1 MSKAPRIWQ
10 GLGHST
16 DIEKHLNSKK
26 LQAKPQA
33 QSSVDGECSKD
44 KLMQDRIDEL
54 VTLYKSGKYAE
65 VVEKA
70 LSFLTDFPSSFGA
83 FNILGA
89 ANLGLGH
96 LDAAISAY
104 QSAIVLNPKFSM
116 AYNNI
121 GTALKLKMNF
131 EEAATYFV
139 KATEINPNYFEAYNN
154 LGNLFLETF
163 KFDDAS
169 EAYRQALSINPQ
181 YFDAQLNLG
190 LTLQK
195 SGYNEDAMAAY
206 RRARVLDPS
215 NLNAI
220 FQIGS
225 ILQQSGLF
233 TEAIEAYQEVLKLNP
248 SIADAFNAIGR
259 VYEKQG
265 FFETA
270 CENYENAAK
279 LDPLSSVHYNDWG
292 NALLL
297 LSKTNEAI
305 ECFLHAIQNNSNYQ
319 EAYNNLGNAY
329 KILER
334 FHDAAFAYQ
343 RAIKIDPTCAS
354 THNNLGAVLY
364 AQGLFDAAASAYQL
378 AIDQDPRLPLA
389 QFGKANTL
397 FAQGKHNDAKPF
409 YLKSIEIAPDFAEA
423 HNNLGNVLQSQG
435 LLEDALASYQQ
446 AVAILPEYSDAH
458 NNLGNMFQL
467 LGRLDLAIASYRKA
481 WELRPTFAAAQAQ
494 MIHLLQHFCDY
505 RALENFENA
514 LCSLGTGPDV
524 IPPFAGLSW
533 VDDGALNLLRSRAWA
548 FKFFKVSL
556 EPTSPQPVANTGRLR
571 VGYFGADFH
580 NHATLI
586 LIAGLFRNHKKEDL
600 EIFCYS
606 YGNSLRDD
614 WTQQTERDVEHFF
627 DVREMTDL
635 AIAEFAKSH
644 DLNVA
649 IDLKGYTTHGRTGLF
664 QHRVAPVQMN
674 FLGYPGSLGVNFIDY
689 IIADPFVIP
698 IDHRKFYS
706 EKILYMPHSY
716 QPNDFDRPIS
726 EKSSERSDFNLPK
739 ESFVFCCFNNN
750 YKISHHQWLIWMKLL
765 TAVEG
770 SVLWLLKANK
780 WAEKNLRLEM
790 RRFGID
796 PGRLIF
802 ANKLPLDQHLAR
814 HRHADL
820 FLDTFVYNA
829 HTTASDAL
837 WAGLPIVTKSGGQ
850 FSARVAASLLN
861 AIGLPELVVET
872 DEHYVDLALNLASNP
887 EKLADIRKKLNKNRL
902 TSPLFDAKRF
912 TRNFESGL
920 KMAYDHYLSGE
931 EPADIFVRE

>member
-1 MSKAPRIWQ
+1 
-10 GLGHST
+10 
-16 DIEKHLNSKK
+16 
-26 LQAKPQA
+26 
-33 QSSVDGECSKD
+33 
-44 KLMQDRIDEL
+44 MQDRIDEL
-54 VTLYKSGKYAE
+54 VTLYKSGDYAR

-70 LSFLTDFPSSFGA
+70 QSFLTDFPNSFGA

-104 QSAIVLNPKFSM
+104 QSAIKLNPKFSM

-121 GTALKLKMNF
+121 GSALKLKKNF
-131 EEAATYFV
+131 EEATDYFI
-139 KATEINPNYFEAYNN
+139 KAVQINPNYFEAYNN
-154 LGNLFLETF
+154 LGNLFLETL
-163 KFDDAS
+163 KFDEAV

-190 LTLQK
+190 LALQK
-195 SGYNEDAMAAY
+195 SGDNDDAMEAY

-225 ILQQSGLF
+225 ILHQNGRF
-233 TEAIEAYQEVLKLNP
+233 AEAIEAYQEALELNP
-248 SIADAFNAIGR
+248 SVADAFNAIGR
-259 VYEKQG
+259 VYQKQG
-265 FFETA
+265 LFETA

-279 LDPLSSVHYNDWG
+279 LDPLSPVHYNDWG

-297 LSKTNEAI
+297 LGKTNEAI
-305 ECFLHAIQNNSNYQ
+305 ELFLYAIKINYGYKEAHNNV
-319 EAYNNLGNAY
+319 GNAY
-329 KILER
+329 KTLER

-343 RAIKIDPTCAS
+343 SAIKIDPKCAS

-364 AQGLFDAAASAYQL
+364 AQGLFDAAVSAYQF
-378 AIDQDPRLPLA
+378 AIDQDPGLVLA
-389 QFGKANTL
+389 QFGMANSL
-397 FAQGKHNDAKPF
+397 FAQGKYDDAKQF

-423 HNNLGNVLQSQG
+423 HSHLGNVFQSQG
-435 LLEDALASYQQ
+435 LLTDALASYQK
-446 AVAILPEYSDAH
+446 AVAILPDYSDAH
-458 NNLGNMFQL
+458 NNLGNIFQL
-467 LGRLDLAIASYRKA
+467 LGRLDLAIASYKKA

-494 MIHLLQHFCDY
+494 MIHLLQHVCDY
-505 RALENFENA
+505 KALENFDDA
-514 LCSLGTGPDV
+514 LCSLGTGPDG

-548 FKFFKVSL
+548 FKNFKLSSVPKS
-556 EPTSPQPVANTGRLR
+556 SQPVVRNGRLR

-586 LIAGLFRNHKKEDL
+586 LMAGLLRNHKKEEL
-600 EIFCYS
+600 EVFCYS

-614 WTQQTERDVEHFF
+614 WTQQTEKDVEHFF

-635 AIAEFAKSH
+635 SIAEFAKTH

-649 IDLKGYTTHGRTGLF
+649 IDLKGYTTHGRTSIF
-664 QHRVAPVQMN
+664 QHRVAPVQMH
-674 FLGYPGSLGVNFIDY
+674 FLGYPGSLGVDFMDY
-689 IIADPFVIP
+689 IIADSVVIP
-698 IDHRKFYS
+698 TDQRQFYS

-726 EKSSERSDFNLPK
+726 NETSERADFDLPK
-739 ESFVFCCFNNN
+739 DSFIFCCFNNN
-750 YKISHHQWLIWMKLL
+750 YKISQYQWKIWMKLL

-780 WAEKNLRLEM
+780 WADENLRLEM

-796 PGRLIF
+796 PRRLVF
-802 ANKLPLDQHLAR
+802 ANKLPLDEHLAR

-872 DEHYVDLALNLASNP
+872 DEQYVDLAINLATNP
-887 EKLADIRKKLNKNRL
+887 EKLAEIRKKLATNRL
-902 TSPLFDAKRF
+902 TSPLFDAKRY

-931 EPADIFVRE
+931 EPADIFVREKLNV